1 MKILAHICCGPC
13 AIYPLEVLRQEGHEV
28 HGLYFNPNI
37 HPYQEYVRRWETLA
51 SWAQQME
58 LPVIYEA
65 EYDLESFFRETVFRE
80 QERCRF
86 CYALRL
92 KQAAHIARRGKFE
105 AVTTTLL
112 YSKFQRHDLVAEI
125 GREAA
130 ARYGV
135 EFLYRDFREGWQIG
149 IRKSKEMGMY
159 RQQYCGCIFSERDR
173 YYPRRTASKK
183 AVGNAEPA

>member
-13 AIYPLEVLRQEGHEV
+13 AIYPVETLRQDGHEV

-51 SWAQQME
+51 AWAQREE
-58 LPVIYEA
+58 LPVIYEE

-80 QERCRF
+80 KERCRF

-92 KQAAHIARRGKFE
+92 KHAAHVARRGKFD
-105 AVTTTLL
+105 ALTTTLL
-112 YSKFQRHDLVAEI
+112 YSKYQRHDLVAEI

-130 ARYGV
+130 DQCGV
-135 EFLYRDFREGWQIG
+135 GFFYQDFREGWQTG
-149 IRKSKEMGMY
+149 ISKSKEMGMY

-173 YYPRRTASKK
+173 YYKK
-183 AVGNAEPA
+183 KLSPKKETG